1 MPPKFYQ
8 NYGGLMANDSNF
20 DRNRVKGC
28 NFGSEGAV
36 LNLRGALIFLLGGAF
51 SCSVTHL

>member
-1 MPPKFYQ
+1 
-8 NYGGLMANDSNF
+8 MANDSNF

-36 LNLRGALIFLLGGAF
+36 LDLRGALIVLLGGAF
-51 SCSVTHL
+51 PYSVTPL